1 MTGFLLPLAS
11 LLPIDPAVG
20 SLVALL
26 VVMAVSLTSRINVGL
41 LAIVLAW
48 TVSVAVAAWKTDAVM
63 AAFPSSLFI
72 TLLGVTLLFGAA
84 EKNGTLAAITARV
97 IGSCGGIVALMPV
110 AFFLLASV
118 ISAMGPG
125 AIASTALVA
134 PIAMSTGVAARVPAV
149 LMALMVGNGAN
160 AGNLSPFSAVGLIVQ
175 AQFVKV
181 GLPPSAG
188 SVFFANFVAHTLAAA
203 AAYCLFGG
211 LKLAR
216 QKAVAEISAA
226 PVKLTKTHIFTLV
239 VLVAWVASVVLLSV
253 NIGLGALAAAAILIL
268 SGAVDDGAAVKS
280 VPWAVIVLVCGVSLL
295 VSVVEKTGGIDLFT
309 HLLSKIATP
318 ASVNGVMAL
327 VTGIISTY
335 SSTSGVV
342 YPTFLPAV
350 TGLVE
355 KMGGGNPLEIAL
367 SINVGAALVDVSPLS
382 TLGAL
387 CIAALPV
394 GGGDPKVLFRI
405 MLLWGFS
412 MAIVG
417 ALFCQFFI
425 GWFA

>member
-11 LLPIDPAVG
+11 LFPPDPALG

-26 VVMAVSLTSRINVGL
+26 AVMAVSLTSRINVGL

-48 TVSVAVAAWKTDAVM
+48 TVAVAVASWKTDAVM

-84 EKNGTLAAITARV
+84 EKNGTLAAVTGRV
-97 IGSCGGIVALMPV
+97 IGFCGGIVALMPI

-181 GLPPSAG
+181 GLPPSTA
-188 SVFFANFVAHTLAAA
+188 SVFLANFVAHTLAAV

-216 QKAVAEISAA
+216 KKDMAEISA
-226 PVKLTKTHIFTLV
+226 PLVKLTRTHVFTLL
-239 VLVAWVASVVLLSV
+239 VLILWVASVVLLRV
-253 NIGLGALAAAAILIL
+253 NIGLGALAAAALLIL
-268 SGAVDDGAAVKS
+268 AGAVEDGAAMKS
-280 VPWAVIVLVCGVSLL
+280 VPWAVIALVCGVSLL
-295 VSVVEKTGGIDLFT
+295 VNVVEKNGGIDLFT

-318 ASVNGVMAL
+318 SSVNGVMAL
-327 VTGIISTY
+327 VTGILSTY

-387 CIAALPV
+387 CIAALPA